1 MSIPAPS
8 DIDVDGATVRIL
20 PRRDIRAATE
30 SGVGGGRRA
39 VRRVAGHRSA
49 LAAPPLAARATATL
63 GYHRASFRALPSAN
77 AMRLLLGCLT
87 LASIAVIAGCGG
99 GGGDSGSTPPPPSAF
114 SDPVT
119 YSSAPLASLPSANEL
134 AFTSK
139 HTVAIDGTTYAYTAT
154 IGHLTAKEPA
164 TGAAEASFFYV
175 AYTLDGAS
183 AASRPVT
190 FFYNGGPGSA
200 TAWLHLGSF
209 GPKRLV
215 TGNPSTAT
223 PAPFPLVDN
232 AQSLL
237 DVSDLV
243 FVDAVGA
250 GWSEAIAPNTNNS
263 FWGVDV
269 DAAVFRDFVMRYVA
283 ANARESSPKYLF
295 GESYGTTRSA
305 VLAKA
310 LELAGVEL
318 TGVVLQ
324 SSILNYN
331 SNCGVVLLANCAGF
345 LPSYAATGA
354 WYGLDKPNPAPADV
368 PAYLASARTFA
379 TTAYAPAVALF
390 MSNFTP
396 ASMDLVTSL
405 ANLTGYAAANWM
417 GPNLNVHASDFVRK
431 IIPGT
436 IVGSYDTRVSAANG
450 TPLASGGDPSSTFY
464 EGGFAS
470 AITAY
475 AASLGYTT
483 PSTYV
488 LLGNAINTWN
498 FHHGAEPVPDV
509 MPDLAAALMLNPDL
523 RVLSLNGYHDVVTP
537 FYLTELDLARLG
549 ANANVSTRF
558 YFGGHMT
565 YLDDASQAQEKADL
579 KAFYAQGGSAP

>member
-1 MSIPAPS
+1 MPMPPS
-8 DIDVDGATVRIL
+8 NLML
-20 PRRDIRAATE
+20 PGLR
-30 SGVGGGRRA
+30 
-39 VRRVAGHRSA
+39 
-49 LAAPPLAARATATL
+49 
-63 GYHRASFRALPSAN
+63 
-77 AMRLLLGCLT
+77 CLI
-87 LASIAVIAGCGG
+87 LASLAILAGCGG
-99 GGGDSGSTPPPPSAF
+99 GGGDSGGGSAPPPSAF
-114 SDPVT
+114 SDPVA
-119 YSSAPLASLPSANEL
+119 YSSAAASSLPSADEL

-139 HTVAIDGTTYAYTAT
+139 HTVAIGGTTYAYTAT
-154 IGHLTAKEPA
+154 VGHLTAKEPT

-232 AQSLL
+232 AESLL

-250 GWSEAIAPNTNNS
+250 GWSEAIAPNTNS
-263 FWGVDV
+263 TFWGVDV

-283 ANARESSPKYLF
+283 ANAREPSPKYLF

-318 TGVVLQ
+318 AGVVLQ

-331 SNCGVVLLANCAGF
+331 SNCSVSLLANCEGF

-354 WYGLDKPNPAPADV
+354 WYGLDSPNPAPADV
-368 PAYLASARTFA
+368 PAYLANARTFA
-379 TTAYAPAVALF
+379 ADAYGPAVALF
-390 MSNFTP
+390 LSNRTP
-396 ASMDLVTSL
+396 PSADLVASL
-405 ANLTGYAAANWM
+405 VALTGYAAANWS
-417 GPNLNVHASDFVRK
+417 GANVNVHAGDFVRK
-431 IIPGT
+431 LVPGT
-436 IVGSYDTRVSAANG
+436 LLGSYDTRVSAAVG
-450 TPLASGGDPSSTFY
+450 TPLAAGGDPSSTFY
-464 EGGFAS
+464 NDGFAS
-470 AITAY
+470 AITSY
-475 AASLGYTT
+475 VASLGYTT
-483 PSTYV
+483 PSRYT
-488 LLGNAINTWN
+488 LLGNAINGWN
-498 FHHGAEPVPDV
+498 FRHGANAVPDV
-509 MPDLAAALMLNPDL
+509 IPDLATALTLNPDL

-537 FYLTELDLARLG
+537 FFQTENDLARLG
-549 ANANVSTRF
+549 ANANVATRF

-565 YLDDASQAQEKADL
+565 YLDDASQTQEKADL
-579 KAFYAQGGSAP
+579 AAFYTQPGSTP